1 MRAAGSGSRRLRN
14 MDGERSGA
22 RWPASRVVPA
32 ALATAF
38 VLGCAALGYAIAIL
52 PIWYQAHKLH
62 ETETL
67 GRVVKLAELRSKPL
81 DAYLPDSGVDAAALD
96 DFAWVTPLTMTPFV
110 GVGPAPGTWNNAH
123 IDFHQFRGTRQMTTP
138 KPAGVTRIFLT
149 GASVAFGSGAPSD
162 DRTIGAYLQRFL
174 ERQTAETGRRYE
186 VFTFAT
192 AAWSSTHERIAIENR
207 ISDLEPD
214 LVVSLTG
221 AGDLIFAEWGSN
233 VLWARSRT
241 DQYYWFLVN
250 VAMKRAGFDYMTDV
264 ADVVPRAVPPEVFA
278 SRLKKNFDLAALA
291 LSGVN
296 ARLHVFFQPSVVTT
310 RKHLGKSE
318 RRISKGLTYAPGGGL
333 RIDFHTACREQLRT
347 AFRKE
352 ALPANVSFTDL
363 TEVFDEVP
371 ESETVFLDA
380 FHVADRGNS
389 IIAEAIGRALESSS
403 SSKPTTSTA
412 EVSRH

>member
-1 MRAAGSGSRRLRN
+1 MAPS
-14 MDGERSGA
+14 MDGERSGEK
-22 RWPASRVVPA
+22 RPVSRVLRALPA
-32 ALATAF
+32 TVLMLA
-38 VLGCAALGYAIAIL
+38 CAAAGYAFAML
-52 PIWYQAHKLH
+52 PIWYQAHRLH

-81 DAYLPDSGVDAAALD
+81 DAYLPDGGIDGAALD

-123 IDFHQFRGTRQMTTP
+123 IDSHQFRGSRRLATP
-138 KPAGVTRIFLT
+138 KPPGVTRIFLS

-162 DRTIGAYLQRFL
+162 ERTIGGYLQRFL
-174 ERQTAETGRRYE
+174 DRRGAETGRRYE

-207 ISDLEPD
+207 ISEMEPD

-241 DQYYWFLVN
+241 DQYYWFIVN
-250 VAMKRAGFDYMTDV
+250 VALKRVGLDYMTDV
-264 ADVVPRAVPPEVFA
+264 ADVVPKSLTPEVFA
-278 SRLKKNFDLAALA
+278 SRMKKNFDLAALA

-296 ARLHVFFQPSVVTT
+296 ARLHVFFQPSAVTT

-318 RRISKGLTYAPGGGL
+318 RRISRGL
-333 RIDFHTACREQLRT
+333 
-347 AFRKE
+347 
-352 ALPANVSFTDL
+352 
-363 TEVFDEVP
+363 
-371 ESETVFLDA
+371 
-380 FHVADRGNS
+380 
-389 IIAEAIGRALESSS
+389 
-403 SSKPTTSTA
+403 
-412 EVSRH
+412 